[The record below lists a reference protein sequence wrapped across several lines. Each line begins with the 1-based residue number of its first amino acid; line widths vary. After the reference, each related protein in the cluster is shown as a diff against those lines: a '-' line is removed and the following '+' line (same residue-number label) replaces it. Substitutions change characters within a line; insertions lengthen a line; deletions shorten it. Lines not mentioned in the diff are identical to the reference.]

1 MATDVDFE
9 NQKVICKDVNHLN
22 NNAVTTF
29 ELPYDHLVVAVGA
42 INNTFGTPGVYE
54 NCFFLK
60 EMEGNDSNTLLT
72 TRCHFD
78 SQTYFGCFRNSQF
91 TRSF

>member
-60 EMEGNDSNTLLT
+60 EMEG
-72 TRCHFD
+72 
-78 SQTYFGCFRNSQF
+78 
-91 TRSF
+91 